1 MQCDTKTQIWNS
13 QYAGHFGGHWI
24 KDGLVASSRPRR
36 VGSRRTRPV
45 CQRLSTCRSP
55 TVRRDRYTQRKRPH
69 SRRRRES
76 GTDPVEEIREQ
87 KRQELLDRLKEGNSS
102 SAESA
107 GERSNAPPETPIHV
121 DDTDRLSTVTARYDV
136 VLVDFYAEW
145 CGPCKQLEPTIKQVA
160 AETDAAVAKVDID
173 RHQQLAAQYGVQSVP
188 TMIVFSDGQPAER
201 IVGLKSAAQLTSVI
215 NRYQ

>member
-69 SRRRRES
+69 SRRWRAS
-76 GTDPVEEIREQ
+76 GSRH
-87 KRQELLDRLKEGNSS
+87 
-102 SAESA
+102 AMF
-107 GERSNAPPETPIHV
+107 V
-121 DDTDRLSTVTARYDV
+121 DSRHDTHSGRPRWIITARPEASTLRGCSD
-136 VLVDFYAEW
+136 LEQPNPILRIQAPRSEQASTAE
-145 CGPCKQLEPTIKQVA
+145 PHPV
-160 AETDAAVAKVDID
+160 
-173 RHQQLAAQYGVQSVP
+173 
-188 TMIVFSDGQPAER
+188 AER
-201 IVGLKSAAQLTSVI
+201 FRPHQ
-215 NRYQ
+215 